1 VLNQFSNF
9 ADENLRG
16 GGVFKNI
23 VNIGKE
29 LEMKEVVIVN
39 GSRTAVGEFGGSLK
53 GVNAVDLGSLVI
65 KEALKRAGLRPS
77 IDEFSKSCRP
87 TALGNFE
94 MTTINKK
101 YYDYD
106 ESLKPVYIDEVIMG
120 NVLQGGQGQNVA
132 RQASIY
138 AGIPEE
144 TNAFTVNKI
153 CASGMKAI
161 ALAAQAIQAGNAE
174 IIVAGGMENM
184 SNAPFILPNARWG
197 YRMSMPHSQ
206 ITDLM
211 VYDGL
216 YEIFNGYHMGVTAEN
231 IAALYK
237 ISRQEQDEFSLRSH
251 QRARAANASGAVAD
265 EIVSVVIP
273 QKKGDPKIFNV
284 DERPMDTSLEKMGK
298 LATVFK
304 KDGTVTAGN
313 ASGINDGAAAVIVMS
328 AEKAK
333 ELKLEP
339 LARIKG
345 FASGGVDPAYMGLG
359 PIPATRKLFKQLNL
373 TVKDIDLFELNEAFA
388 SQALACMKE
397 LEVDVE
403 KCNLNGGAVSIG
415 HPIGCSGARITY
427 TLAMQM
433 KKKNLKRGLASLC
446 IGGGQG
452 LSMILERV

>member
-1 VLNQFSNF
+1 
-9 ADENLRG
+9 
-16 GGVFKNI
+16 
-23 VNIGKE
+23 
-29 LEMKEVVIVN
+29 MKEVVIVS
-39 GSRTAVGEFGGSLK
+39 GARTAVGEFGGSLK
-53 GVNAVDLGSLVI
+53 GIRTVDLGALVI
-65 KEALKRAGLRPS
+65 KEALKRAGIRPS
-77 IDEFSKSCRP
+77 IDEFSRSCRP
-87 TALGNFE
+87 DALGSFE
-94 MTTINKK
+94 MTEINKK
-101 YYDYD
+101 YYDYN
-106 ESLKPVYIDEVIMG
+106 ESLKPVYVDEVILG

-138 AGIPEE
+138 AGLPEE

-161 ALAAQAIQAGNAE
+161 ALAAQAIEAGNAE

-184 SNAPFILPNARWG
+184 SNAPFIIPQARWG
-197 YRMSMPHSQ
+197 YRMSMPFSQ

-237 ISRQEQDEFSLRSH
+237 ISRQQQDEFSLRSH
-251 QRARAANASGAVAD
+251 QRARAAIASGAVAD
-265 EIVSVVIP
+265 EIVPVIIP
-273 QKKGDPKIFNV
+273 QKKGDPKVFNV
-284 DERPMDTSLEKMGK
+284 DERPMDTSLEKMSK

-339 LARIKG
+339 LAKIKG
-345 FASGGVDPAYMGLG
+345 YASGGVDPAYMGLG
-359 PIPATRKLFKQLNL
+359 PIPSTRKLFKKLNL

-388 SQALACMKE
+388 AQALACMKE
-397 LEVDVE
+397 LEVDIE
-403 KCNLNGGAVSIG
+403 KCNLNGGAVSLG
-415 HPIGCSGARITY
+415 HPVGCSGARITY

-452 LSMILERV
+452 MSMILENV

>member
-1 VLNQFSNF
+1 
-9 ADENLRG
+9 
-16 GGVFKNI
+16 
-23 VNIGKE
+23 
-29 LEMKEVVIVN
+29 MKDVVIVS
-39 GSRTAVGEFGGSLK
+39 GARTAVGEFGGSLK
-53 GVNAVDLGSLVI
+53 DVKTVDIGALVI

-77 IDEFSKSCRP
+77 IDDFSRSCRAD
-87 TALGNFE
+87 ALGSFE
-94 MTTINKK
+94 MTEINKK
-101 YYDYD
+101 YYNYD
-106 ESLKPVYIDEVIMG
+106 TSLNPVYVDEVIMG
-120 NVLQGGQGQNVA
+120 NVLQGGLGQNSA
-132 RQASIY
+132 RQACIY
-138 AGIPEE
+138 AGMPEE
-144 TNAFTVNKI
+144 TNAYTVNKV

-161 ALAAQAIQAGNAE
+161 ALATQAIQSGNAD
-174 IIVAGGMENM
+174 IIVAGGMEVM
-184 SNAPFILPNARWG
+184 SNAPFAVPQARWG
-197 YRMSMPHSQ
+197 YRMSMPFSQ

-216 YEIFNGYHMGVTAEN
+216 YEIFNGYHMGMTAEN

-237 ISRQEQDEFSLRSH
+237 ISRQEQDEFAFRSH

-265 EIVSVVIP
+265 EIVDVVIP
-273 QKKGDPKIFNV
+273 QKKGDPKVFKI

-313 ASGINDGAAAVIVMS
+313 ASGINDGAAAVLVMS
-328 AEKAK
+328 ADKAK
-333 ELKLEP
+333 ELKLQP
-339 LARIKG
+339 LAKISG

-359 PIPATRKLFKQLNL
+359 PIPATRKLLKKLNL
-373 TVKDIDLFELNEAFA
+373 TIKDIDLFELNEAF
-388 SQALACMKE
+388 SVQSLACMKE
-397 LEVDVE
+397 LGVDGE

-452 LSMILERV
+452 MSMILENV

>member
-65 KEALKRAGLRPS
+65 KEALKRSGLRPS

>member
-1 VLNQFSNF
+1 
-9 ADENLRG
+9 
-16 GGVFKNI
+16 
-23 VNIGKE
+23 
-29 LEMKEVVIVN
+29 
-39 GSRTAVGEFGGSLK
+39 
-53 GVNAVDLGSLVI
+53 
-65 KEALKRAGLRPS
+65 
-77 IDEFSKSCRP
+77 
-87 TALGNFE
+87 
-94 MTTINKK
+94 
-101 YYDYD
+101 
-106 ESLKPVYIDEVIMG
+106 MG

-197 YRMSMPHSQ
+197 YRMSMPYSQ

-251 QRARAANASGAVAD
+251 QRARAANASGTVAD

-273 QKKGDPKIFNV
+273 Q
-284 DERPMDTSLEKMGK
+284 MGK

-339 LARIKG
+339 LAKIKG
-345 FASGGVDPAYMGLG
+345 YASGGVDPAYMGLG

-388 SQALACMKE
+388 SQALACIKE

-403 KCNLNGGAVSIG
+403 KCNLNGGAVSLG

-452 LSMILERV
+452 LSMVLERV